1 MFEKEEPQ
9 EEYIVTSSDVYNAHK
24 LYSESG
30 YADSIGKFYKSL
42 ERIVR
47 CKDCKHLVGVGI
59 DFYYCEL
66 FRARGPYDYELHKPA
81 YDGFCTWGEP
91 KD

>member
-1 MFEKEEPQ
+1 MLEKEEPQ
-9 EEYIVTSSDVYNAHK
+9 EEYIVTSSDVYDAHS

-47 CKDCKHLVGVGI
+47 CRDCKHLLTQNIRTVATTVHG
-59 DFYYCEL
+59 
-66 FRARGPYDYELHKPA
+66 GP
-81 YDGFCTWGEP
+81 T
-91 KD
+91 